1 MLPILVSVPL
11 DNHGKHNLLIKDEC
25 CHCDMTHWL
34 VNPIVKLKMWRY
46 QFAGGCH
53 EHGTNLT
60 VKQRKSQNS
69 LTEASFTKLPFV
81 LFDFKHVTGH
91 RLLQN
96 HRCFWHTP
104 SYLLKTAWVWA
115 LTQSTYFYTWTGP
128 HSSCETSLQSVRGSW
143 RACGRFYL

>member
-1 MLPILVSVPL
+1 MLPILVSISL
-11 DNHGKHNLLIKDEC
+11 DNHGKHNLLIKDER

-34 VNPIVKLKMWRY
+34 VNPIVKLKMFPTRSVCRRMSWARHKPDCE
-46 QFAGGCH
+46 A
-53 EHGTNLT
+53 EEI
-60 VKQRKSQNS
+60 
-69 LTEASFTKLPFV
+69 TEFSKLPFM

-104 SYLLKTAWVWA
+104 SYLQKTAWVWA

-128 HSSCETSLQSVRGSW
+128 HSSCETSLQSVRGGW